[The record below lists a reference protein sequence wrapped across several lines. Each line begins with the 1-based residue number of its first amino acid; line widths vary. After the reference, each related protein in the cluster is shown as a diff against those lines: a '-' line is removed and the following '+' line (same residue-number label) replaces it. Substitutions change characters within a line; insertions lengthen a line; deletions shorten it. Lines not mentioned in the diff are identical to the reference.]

1 MTYEAQVLQKWSRT
15 RTGYFLGTRTL
26 GCILGVPKNFQ
37 KKKKSF
43 SFIFFFSFGYV
54 TKIDKS
60 SGS

>member
-37 KKKKSF
+37 KKKNPFLS
-43 SFIFFFSFGYV
+43 FFFFFFWICH
-54 TKIDKS
+54 KNR
-60 SGS
+60 